1 MLFCL
6 TILVKLKIFYSFEVN
21 IVNSIPS
28 FQGLTLTLIFLIT
41 SLADFLVTLTII
53 GCLTTYE
60 LVSTRMVSRVT
71 LKLLLAF
78 FFATIL
84 TLTFKVLVG
93 IERPEVGMLTSTLP
107 NILSFVEE
115 YSYPS
120 GHVTRFTVLMWYFYE
135 RWNKKFIPIILLTLV
150 SLTRL
155 ALHAHYPT
163 DLVGGI
169 LLGLLS
175 YLTIDYFLEKLSFK
189 ANF

>member
-6 TILVKLKIFYSFEVN
+6 TIVVKLKIFYNFEVN
-21 IVNSIPS
+21 IVKLIPS
-28 FQGLTLTLIFLIT
+28 FQGLTLTLMLLIT

-53 GCLTTYE
+53 GCLIIYE
-60 LVSTRMVSRVT
+60 SALTRRVSKAT

-78 FFATIL
+78 IFVTFL
-84 TLTFKVLVG
+84 TLAFKILVRV
-93 IERPEVGMLTSTLP
+93 ERPEGGMLTSTLP

-120 GHVTRFTVLMWYFYE
+120 GHAARFTVLMWYFYE
-135 RWNKKFIPIILLTLV
+135 RLNKKFIPITLLTFV

-175 YLTIDYFLEKLSFK
+175 YLTIDYFFWKNRL
-189 ANF
+189 